1 MNEQTLPGIGTVAE
15 EAARLIEGMASM
27 ARASSGKSEDPG
39 SYAGP
44 GPYAG
49 GRTED
54 SAGPGAPQAAQPRGG
69 PEVDD
74 PPPPGACSG
83 CSCEHDDTPA
93 ACRICPLCRGI
104 ALLRSVRPETV
115 DMLADLA
122 ASVAASLRD
131 VATQTRASDPA
142 SSARSGRSASG
153 SPSDGDRGTV
163 HDIPVDDESEG

>member
-27 ARASSGKSEDPG
+27 ARASSGRGEDPG
-39 SYAGP
+39 PYSGP
-44 GPYAG
+44 NPYAG
-49 GRTED
+49 GRAQD
-54 SAGPGAPQAAQPRGG
+54 PAGPGAPQAAQPRGG

-74 PPPPGACSG
+74 PPPPGACSD
-83 CSCEHDDTPA
+83 CSGEHEDTPA

-142 SSARSGRSASG
+142 SSARSASG

-163 HDIPVDDESEG
+163 QDIPVDDESEG